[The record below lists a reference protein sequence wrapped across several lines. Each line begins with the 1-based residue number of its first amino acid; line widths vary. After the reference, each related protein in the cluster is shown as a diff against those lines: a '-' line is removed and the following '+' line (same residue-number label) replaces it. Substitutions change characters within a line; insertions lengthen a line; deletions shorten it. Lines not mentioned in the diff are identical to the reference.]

1 MKSNIG
7 HLEGASGIAAIIK
20 SVLVLEKGIIA
31 PNANFE
37 KLNPQIDGDS
47 MNLRVSPDCVRA
59 FFCHC
64 QSRWRRADD
73 GQYSLMDVVL
83 RMVDNGEA
91 SPQE

>member
-59 FFCHC
+59 FFLSLSKPLALGGPWSILVDEPEGCC
-64 QSRWRRADD
+64 IED
-73 GQYSLMDVVL
+73 G
-83 RMVDNGEA
+83 G
-91 SPQE
+91 